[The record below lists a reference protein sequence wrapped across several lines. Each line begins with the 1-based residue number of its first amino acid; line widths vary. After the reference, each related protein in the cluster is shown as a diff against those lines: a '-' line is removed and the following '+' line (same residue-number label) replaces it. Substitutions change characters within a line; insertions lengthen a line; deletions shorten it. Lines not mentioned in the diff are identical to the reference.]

1 MTIDIR
7 GYRASD
13 LDQVASLLNRVLPD
27 TQPHNEPSRS
37 ITTKQ
42 AHDDLMFVATTGSSI
57 VGFIMA
63 GYDGHRGWLYQ
74 LAVDPGERR
83 QGVGRQLVDVA
94 VAALARLGCRKVNL
108 QVRQGN
114 DSAIKLYEQSGFTA
128 ESRISMGLQLPSDDL
143 PTGR

>member
-42 AHDDLMFVATTGSSI
+42 AHDDLMFVATTDSSI

-63 GYDGHRGWLYQ
+63 GYDGHRGWINY
-74 LAVDPGERR
+74 LATHPAHQKNGYGRAMMACGGRVARAWMSEDQSAGARR
-83 QGVGRQLVDVA
+83 EGR
-94 VAALARLGCRKVNL
+94 GCRVL
-108 QVRQGN
+108 
-114 DSAIKLYEQSGFTA
+114 
-128 ESRISMGLQLPSDDL
+128 
-143 PTGR
+143 

>member
-27 TQPHNEPSRS
+27 TQPHNEPIRS

-63 GYDGHRGWLYQ
+63 GYDGHRGWIYSNRLWFGII
-74 LAVDPGERR
+74 LALLIFTSVSA
-83 QGVGRQLVDVA
+83 GVLTSRAQQD
-94 VAALARLGCRKVNL
+94 LAEYEAKVREHCRL
-108 QVRQGN
+108 
-114 DSAIKLYEQSGFTA
+114 QS
-128 ESRISMGLQLPSDDL
+128 SPHWCYCD
-143 PTGR
+143 